1 MEEFMT
7 AKEARERQKT
17 QTAINTQ
24 FHIEEIKRTIGNVVK
39 SGRTNHFLNYS
50 FTSSVNTLDV
60 VEYFEKLGYKATLFD
75 GGDCITVS
83 W

>member
-1 MEEFMT
+1 MSGLMT
-7 AKEARERQKT
+7 AKEARDKQET

-24 FHIEEIKRTIGNVVK
+24 FHIEEIKRMIGFVVK
-39 SGRTNHFLNYS
+39 SGRSNHFLNYS
-50 FTSSVNTLDV
+50 FTSSVDTLDV
-60 VEYFEKLGYKATLFD
+60 VECFKKLGYKATLFD